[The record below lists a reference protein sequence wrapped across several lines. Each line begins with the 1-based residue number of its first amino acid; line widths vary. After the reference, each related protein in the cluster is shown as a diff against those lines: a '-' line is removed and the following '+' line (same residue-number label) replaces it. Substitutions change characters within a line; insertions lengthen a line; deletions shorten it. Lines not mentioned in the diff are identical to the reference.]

1 MLNRIVLMR
10 RQITRYCAGEYWLCP
25 LCEAVDGKY
34 ARREEESGSNH
45 DHRPCAG
52 DEEE

>member
-25 LCEAVDGKY
+25 LCEAVDRKY
-34 ARREEESGSNH
+34 ARREEEGN
-45 DHRPCAG
+45 DG
-52 DEEE
+52 V